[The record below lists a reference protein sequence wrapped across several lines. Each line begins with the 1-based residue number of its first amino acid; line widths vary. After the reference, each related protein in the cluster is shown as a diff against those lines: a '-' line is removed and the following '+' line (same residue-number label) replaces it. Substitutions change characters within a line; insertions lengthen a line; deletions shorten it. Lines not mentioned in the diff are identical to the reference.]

1 MAQDKLSQIKMVV
14 LQYVK
19 ELAKKG
25 VHAERVIL
33 YGSFAKGTAKTHS
46 DIDLV
51 IISKDLEKWEPIER
65 LQMLSRATLHVDAPL
80 EVLGY
85 TPKEIKE
92 HGDESI
98 FWEEISK
105 TGKEIYKTAA

>member
-1 MAQDKLSQIKMVV
+1 MAQDQLSQIKNTVRR
-14 LQYVK
+14 YIK
-19 ELAKKG
+19 ELEKQG
-25 VHAERVIL
+25 VCVERVIL
-33 YGSFAKGTAKTHS
+33 YGSYAKGKAKPYS

-51 IISKDLEKWEPIER
+51 VISKDLVKWPPIER
-65 LQMLSRATLHVDAPL
+65 LQMLSRATLPIEAPL

-85 TPKEIKE
+85 TPQEIEE

-105 TGKEIYKTAA
+105 TGKEIYKIAA

>member
-1 MAQDKLSQIKMVV
+1 MAQNQLFKIKRVIK
-14 LQYVK
+14 QYIEQLTK
-19 ELAKKG
+19 IG
-25 VHAERVIL
+25 IHPERIIL
-33 YGSFAKGTAKTHS
+33 YGSYAKGTAKPYS

-51 IISKDLEKWEPIER
+51 IISKDLEKWPGIER
-65 LQMLSRATLHVDAPL
+65 LQFLSRATLYVDAPL

-85 TPKEIKE
+85 TPKEIKD

-105 TGKEIYKTAA
+105 TGKEIYKSAA

>member
-1 MAQDKLSQIKMVV
+1 MAQDQLSQVKNTVG
-14 LQYVK
+14 QYIK
-19 ELAKKG
+19 ELEKRG
-25 VHAERVIL
+25 VCVERVIL
-33 YGSFAKGTAKTHS
+33 YGSYAKGTAKPYS

-51 IISKDLEKWEPIER
+51 IISKDLAKWPAIER
-65 LQMLSRATLHVDAPL
+65 LQMLSRATLHITAPL

-85 TPKEIKE
+85 TPQEIRE

-105 TGKEIYKTAA
+105 TGKEIYKMAA

>member
-1 MAQDKLSQIKMVV
+1 MAQESLSQIKNIVR
-14 LQYVK
+14 QYVE
-19 ELAKKG
+19 ELKKKG
-25 VHAERVIL
+25 VRTEKVIL
-33 YGSFAKGTAKTHS
+33 YGSYSKGTAKSYS

-51 IISKDLEKWEPIER
+51 IISQDLAKWPPIER
-65 LQMLSRATLHVDAPL
+65 LQMLSRATLRISAPL

-85 TPKEIKE
+85 TPQEILE

-105 TGKEIYKTAA
+105 TGKEIYKIAA